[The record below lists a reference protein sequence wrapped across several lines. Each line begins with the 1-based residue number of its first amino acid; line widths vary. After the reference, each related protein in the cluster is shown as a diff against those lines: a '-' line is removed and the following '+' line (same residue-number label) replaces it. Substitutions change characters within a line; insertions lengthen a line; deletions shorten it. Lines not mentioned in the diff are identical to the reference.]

1 MKIFIGAALALG
13 LAALYAIHTKF
24 LIAEETFGDRLS
36 KIAREVNAQGG
47 SWKAAEYKDWS
58 KYTLQQAKRLN
69 SLIRT
74 PPPSHWERKTYTEE
88 EVLAA
93 PASFDSRQQW
103 PNCPSISLIRDQS
116 DCGSCWAF
124 GASEA
129 MSDRICI
136 GSGQTKKVLVSPEN
150 LMTCCFT
157 CGQGCNGGYLWP
169 SWEYWKLAG
178 IVSGGLYGDNS
189 TCQPYA
195 FPPCAHHTTSSQY
208 PPCPGTEYP
217 TPNCSLAC
225 NKQSGLHYKEDKS
238 HGATVY
244 YVLGAQHMMTE
255 ISTHGPI
262 EGAFTVYEDFLTY
275 KSGVYVHKSGKALG
289 GHAIRIL
296 GYGTEN
302 NIPYWLVANSW
313 NESWG
318 DGGYF
323 KILRGVNE
331 CGIED
336 DCVAGTY
343 TG

>member
-124 GASEA
+124 GAAEA
-129 MSDRICI
+129 MSDRVCI
-136 GSGQTKKVLVSPEN
+136 KSGQTDQTLISSEDI
-150 LMTCCFT
+150 MECCFS
-157 CGQGCNGGYLWP
+157 CGNGCNGGSIQGP
-169 SWEYWKLAG
+169 WEYFRQTG
-178 IVSGGLYGDNS
+178 VVSGGLYGDMT
-189 TCQPYA
+189 TCKPYD
-195 FPPCAHHTTSSQY
+195 FPPCAHHTTSATY
-208 PPCPGTEYP
+208 PPCPSTDYNTPSCKKKCNPQYP
-217 TPNCSLAC
+217 KAYNDD
-225 NKQSGLHYKEDKS
+225 KHY
-238 HGATVY
+238 GATAYAVR
-244 YVLGAQHMMTE
+244 GASAMATE
-255 ISTHGPI
+255 ISTNGPI
-262 EGAFTVYEDFLTY
+262 EAAFTVYEDFLTY
-275 KSGVYVHKSGKALG
+275 QSGVYVHTSGQQLG
-289 GHAIRIL
+289 GHAIRML
-296 GYGTEN
+296 GYGTLN
-302 NIPYWLVANSW
+302 GVDYWLCANSW
-313 NESWG
+313 NETWG
-318 DGGYF
+318 ANGYF
-323 KILRGVNE
+323 MIKRGVNE
-331 CGIED
+331 CGIEGTNY
-336 DCVAGTY
+336 AGIAK
-343 TG
+343 